1 MGLKEEEGRPIVV
14 GMMMSEDKLEDKQEQ
29 PVGDIA

>member
-1 MGLKEEEGRPIVV
+1 MGLKEEEDRLTVV
-14 GMMMSEDKLEDKQEQ
+14 DMLKSEDKPVDKQEQ

>member
-1 MGLKEEEGRPIVV
+1 MGLKEEEGKPSVV
-14 GMMMSEDKLEDKQEQ
+14 DMMKSEDKPEDKQEQ